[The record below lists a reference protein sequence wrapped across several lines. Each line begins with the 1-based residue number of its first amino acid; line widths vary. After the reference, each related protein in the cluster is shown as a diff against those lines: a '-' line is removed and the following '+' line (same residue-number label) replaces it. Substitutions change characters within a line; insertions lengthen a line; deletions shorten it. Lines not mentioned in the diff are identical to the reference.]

1 MTSVDGTPP
10 RVLAAV
16 IVHNE
21 VIAKGM
27 ASSGR
32 TAKVKASEKGLDL
45 LDGLEVFEFRK
56 KYGCDCRPDTENAQ
70 ELVEG
75 AGL

>member
-1 MTSVDGTPP
+1 MDGTPA

-32 TAKVKASEKGLDL
+32 SAKVKASEKALTLLEGLA
-45 LDGLEVFEFRK
+45 VFEFRER
-56 KYGCDCRPDTENAQ
+56 YSCDCRPEADGAQ
-70 ELVEG
+70 EGSGEMG
-75 AGL
+75 DGI